1 MTRSHGLRAEPAF
14 VRWASAEGISLVGS
28 AVTTIVLP
36 LVVFEATGSIT
47 QTGALYAVRVVPYL
61 LFGIIAGPIA
71 DQGNRRFL
79 IIGGNVAEGLLV
91 ATIPIAHALGVL
103 TVAQVYVVGL
113 LSATA
118 FVFSDAA
125 VFGAVPALVGPE
137 RLSAANGFLS
147 ALASGADIAGP
158 VLGGALAAT
167 IGPANAVTVDAA
179 SFLVA
184 AAMQSTIRSSFR
196 TGSVP
201 AGERLPIMAQVKR
214 ALRFVRGHR
223 TVATLIGVGF
233 GNSFAFGAVLGL
245 LVPYGVTELGL
256 SAEGR
261 PHRAPLRGHGHRRAR
276 GRRGVRA
283 AVPHR
288 SGPLA
293 HADHAAPLLGGG
305 GRAGHRVGLDRRR
318 TAAHRVLLVDRHH
331 HQRRHHVPPAGRAR
345 RPALERQRARPH
357 DRLGWPAVRR
367 RLRRARGRRG
377 RRPARLRGR
386 GRRHGRQRHGRRRP
400 ALGPADRSRTH
411 RRLSESVR
419 ARLRYRPRTMDDRA
433 GPPPDLATR
442 PGVSLRDTTEF
453 DRLANFS
460 DAIYAISLTLQVVS
474 LEAPK
479 ITHSSSGRE
488 LWEALGDESSQI
500 LMFFISFIVIG
511 SFWLAHHRFFRRL
524 AAIDRSLLF
533 ASLIYLAFISFLPFP
548 SSLLGDQVD
557 NGVAVALYA
566 LCIAAVAGLE
576 VVLQWIAKTH
586 DLFLEPPSPAS
597 YRWNLIASSTPVA
610 IFLVSIPVA
619 FVSPQVAILI
629 WLLNLP
635 VGMIVG
641 RRMPAEARDY
651 YEQ

>member
-1 MTRSHGLRAEPAF
+1 LAVVTRSHGLRAEPAF

-28 AVTTIVLP
+28 AITTIVLP

-196 TGSVP
+196 TESVP
-201 AGERLPIMAQVKR
+201 EGERLPIMAQVKR
-214 ALRFVRGHR
+214 ALGFVRAHR

-256 SAEGR
+256 SEKDARIGLLYGATGIGALVAGVVFARLFRTDRVRWLTPTTLLLSSVVAAGLAIASDWIAAALLLTVFSWSIATTINVGITYRQLAAPDDLRSSVNVLGRMIAWGGQPFGAACGALVAGAAGVPLAYAGAAVVMAVSGTVAAILLWGR
-261 PHRAPLRGHGHRRAR
+261 P
-276 GRRGVRA
+276 
-283 AVPHR
+283 
-288 SGPLA
+288 
-293 HADHAAPLLGGG
+293 
-305 GRAGHRVGLDRRR
+305 
-318 TAAHRVLLVDRHH
+318 T
-331 HQRRHHVPPAGRAR
+331 
-345 RPALERQRARPH
+345 E
-357 DRLGWPAVRR
+357 AVRI
-367 RLRRARGRRG
+367 
-377 RRPARLRGR
+377 
-386 GRRHGRQRHGRRRP
+386 
-400 ALGPADRSRTH
+400 
-411 RRLSESVR
+411 
-419 ARLRYRPRTMDDRA
+419 A
-433 GPPPDLATR
+433 G
-442 PGVSLRDTTEF
+442 
-453 DRLANFS
+453 
-460 DAIYAISLTLQVVS
+460 
-474 LEAPK
+474 
-479 ITHSSSGRE
+479 
-488 LWEALGDESSQI
+488 
-500 LMFFISFIVIG
+500 
-511 SFWLAHHRFFRRL
+511 
-524 AAIDRSLLF
+524 
-533 ASLIYLAFISFLPFP
+533 
-548 SSLLGDQVD
+548 
-557 NGVAVALYA
+557 
-566 LCIAAVAGLE
+566 
-576 VVLQWIAKTH
+576 
-586 DLFLEPPSPAS
+586 
-597 YRWNLIASSTPVA
+597 
-610 IFLVSIPVA
+610 
-619 FVSPQVAILI
+619 
-629 WLLNLP
+629 
-635 VGMIVG
+635 
-641 RRMPAEARDY
+641 
-651 YEQ
+651 